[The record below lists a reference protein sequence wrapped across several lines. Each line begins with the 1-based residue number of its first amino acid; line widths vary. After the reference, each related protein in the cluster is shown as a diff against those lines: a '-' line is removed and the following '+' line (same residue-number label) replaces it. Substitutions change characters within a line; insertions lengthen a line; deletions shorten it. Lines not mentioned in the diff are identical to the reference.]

1 VAEPLVVTLDGPA
14 GVGKSTVARLLA
26 KRLGLA
32 FLDTGAMFRAVAWR
46 LGPDSWT
53 WPEERIAERL
63 AGLRF
68 GLAGAGEA
76 TRLLLDG
83 AALGPEI
90 RTEDVG
96 MWASNVAVLPVVRR
110 FLKQAQQDLAKSASL
125 VAEGR
130 DMGSV
135 VFPGAQHKFFL
146 DAEPAERARR
156 RALQLRDM
164 GQEADEAA
172 ILARIEARDLQD
184 RTRAEAPLR
193 PAADAL
199 VIDTTRLDLEEVFD
213 AILAAI
219 VQAAPTP

>member
-1 VAEPLVVTLDGPA
+1 MAEPLIVTLDGPA

-46 LGPDSWT
+46 LGPDSWN
-53 WPEERIAERL
+53 WPEERIAEQL
-63 AGLRF
+63 KDLRF

-76 TRLLLDG
+76 TRLLLNG
-83 AALGPEI
+83 TALGPEI

-110 FLKQAQQDLAKSASL
+110 FLKQAQQDLAKSTSL

-135 VFPGAQHKFFL
+135 VFPAAQHKFFL
-146 DAEPAERARR
+146 DAEPGERARR
-156 RALQLRDM
+156 RVLQLRDM

-172 ILARIEARDLQD
+172 ILAQIQARDLQD
-184 RTRAEAPLR
+184 RTRSEAPLR
-193 PAADAL
+193 PAADAQ

-219 VQAAPTP
+219 VQAAPTL

>member
-1 VAEPLVVTLDGPA
+1 MTLDGPA
-14 GVGKSTVARLLA
+14 GVGKSTVAKLLA

-46 LGPDSWT
+46 LGKDSWT

-63 AGLRF
+63 RGLRF

-135 VFPGAQHKFFL
+135 VFPGARHKFFL

-156 RALQLRDM
+156 RALQLRDL

-172 ILARIEARDLQD
+172 ILAQIEARDHQD

-193 PAADAL
+193 PAPDAH

>member
-1 VAEPLVVTLDGPA
+1 MAEPLVVTLDGPA
-14 GVGKSTVARLLA
+14 GVGKSTVAKLLA

-46 LGPDSWT
+46 LGPDSWK
-53 WPEERIAERL
+53 WPEERVAEKL
-63 AGLRF
+63 EGLRF

-83 AALGPEI
+83 RALGPEI
-90 RTEDVG
+90 RTEEVG

-110 FLKQAQQDLAKSASL
+110 FLKQAQRDLATSASL

-135 VFPGAQHKFFL
+135 VFPNAQHKFFL
-146 DAEPAERARR
+146 DADPAERAKR
-156 RALQLRDM
+156 RALQLRDQ

-172 ILARIEARDLQD
+172 ILAQIQARDHQD

-193 PAADAL
+193 PAPDAQI
-199 VIDTTRLDLEEVFD
+199 IDTTRLDLEEVFD

>member
-1 VAEPLVVTLDGPA
+1 MAEPLVVTLDGPA
-14 GVGKSTVARLLA
+14 GVGKSTVAKLLA

-46 LGPDSWT
+46 LGPDSWK
-53 WPEERIAERL
+53 WPEERIAEKL
-63 AGLRF
+63 EGLRF

-83 AALGPEI
+83 RALGPEI
-90 RTEDVG
+90 RTEEVG

-110 FLKQAQQDLAKSASL
+110 FLKQAQRDLATSASL

-135 VFPGAQHKFFL
+135 VFPNAQHKFFL
-146 DAEPAERARR
+146 DAEPAERAKR
-156 RALQLRDM
+156 RALQLRDQ

-172 ILARIEARDLQD
+172 ILAQIQARDHQD

-193 PAADAL
+193 PAPDAQI
-199 VIDTTRLDLEEVFD
+199 IDTTRLDLEEVFD

>member
-1 VAEPLVVTLDGPA
+1 MAEPLIVTLDGPA
-14 GVGKSTVARLLA
+14 GVGKSTVAKLLA

-46 LGPDSWT
+46 LGQDSWT
-53 WPEERIAERL
+53 WPEERIAEQLR
-63 AGLRF
+63 GLRF

-76 TRLLLDG
+76 TRLLLNG

-110 FLKQAQQDLAKSASL
+110 FLKQAQQDLATRASL

-146 DAEPAERARR
+146 DAEPGERARR
-156 RALQLRDM
+156 RALQLRDL

-172 ILARIEARDLQD
+172 ILAQIQARDLQD

-193 PAADAL
+193 PAPDAH

-213 AILAAI
+213 RILEAI
-219 VQAAPTP
+219 VGATRN

>member
-1 VAEPLVVTLDGPA
+1 MAEPLVVTLDGPA
-14 GVGKSTVARLLA
+14 GVGKSTLARMLA

-53 WPEERIAERL
+53 WPEARIAEKL
-63 AGLRF
+63 GGLRF

-83 AALGPEI
+83 RALGPEI
-90 RTEDVG
+90 RTEEAG
-96 MWASNVAVLPVVRR
+96 MWASNVATLPVVRR
-110 FLKQAQQDLAKSASL
+110 FLKQAQQDLARSASL

-135 VFPGAQHKFFL
+135 VFPGARHKFFL
-146 DAEPAERARR
+146 DADPAERARR

-172 ILARIEARDLQD
+172 ILAQIQARDLQD
-184 RTRAEAPLR
+184 RTRAEAPLK
-193 PAADAL
+193 PADDA
-199 VIDTTRLDLEEVFD
+199 VILDTTHLDLEEVFD
-213 AILAAI
+213 AILAEI
-219 VQAAPTP
+219 VGKA